1 MAIVQGWLPPTREN
15 YETLVFVWQFLF
27 GGGKQKIGSLQW
39 VVKWYGMGK
48 TSVRSPLNIPGR
60 IAWMTM
66 EAPGFLTLVYIMNT
80 LPQQHGIHDLP
91 WQNRV
96 LGGLFVRAPPASTP
110 CPLLTRGHQPK
121 VIHYLNRA
129 ILFPLMQPSMAP
141 IHVAV
146 WAMAV
151 GFQLCNAICLGGWL
165 SAYGAVTDAA
175 WAAQSPLPQFALGLA
190 VFYVGLAGNW
200 FHDEELREIR
210 RKEQRRREHLR
221 RSGGA
226 SSSSSPSSA
235 AVAVEKHYE
244 IPQAGLFKYMLY
256 PHYLLEWIEWL
267 GFWMAAGWSC
277 APARAFFVNE
287 LLTML
292 PRAVNGKKWYV
303 DKFGPE
309 KINKKWAV
317 IPGVW

>member
-1 MAIVQGWLPPTREN
+1 MAIVQDWLPPTREN
-15 YETLVFVWQFLF
+15 YETLLFIWQFVYPIASPITFSCLTEKLPLSNRLSSVCF
-27 GGGKQKIGSLQW
+27 SAQIGSMQW
-39 VVKWYGMGK
+39 VIKWYGMGK

-66 EAPGFLTLVYIMNT
+66 EAPGFLTLVYIMRT

-96 LGGLFVRAPPASTP
+96 LGGLFV
-110 CPLLTRGHQPK
+110 
-121 VIHYLNRA
+121 IHYLNRA
-129 ILFPLMQPSMAP
+129 VLFPLMQPSMAP

-146 WAMAV
+146 WAMAL
-151 GFQLCNAICLGGWL
+151 GFQLCNATCLGAWL

-175 WAAQSPLPQFALGLA
+175 WAAQSPLPQFAAGLA
-190 VFYVGLAGNW
+190 LFYVGLAGNW

-210 RKEQRRREHLR
+210 RKERARQHRLR
-221 RSGGA
+221 AESGAGG
-226 SSSSSPSSA
+226 STSRA
-235 AVAVEKHYE
+235 APVEKHYE
-244 IPQAGLFKYMLY
+244 IPQAGLFKYVLY

-267 GFWMAAGWSC
+267 GFWVAAGWSC
-277 APARAFFVNE
+277 TPARAFLLNE
-287 LLTML
+287 VTAMF

>member
-1 MAIVQGWLPPTREN
+1 MAIVQDWLPPTREN
-15 YETLVFVWQFLF
+15 YETLVPPFR
-27 GGGKQKIGSLQW
+27 SMQW
-39 VVKWYGMGK
+39 VIKWYGMGK

-91 WQNRV
+91 WPPFF
-96 LGGLFVRAPPASTP
+96 LPALFM
-110 CPLLTRGHQPK
+110 LTCAK

-151 GFQLCNAICLGGWL
+151 GFQLCNATCLGSWL
-165 SAYGAVTDAA
+165 SAYGVVTEAG
-175 WAAQSPLPQFALGLA
+175 WAAQSPLPQFAFGLA
-190 VFYVGLAGNW
+190 LFYVGLAGNW

-210 RKEQRRREHLR
+210 RKEQRRQDRLR
-221 RSGGA
+221 AESGAGGA
-226 SSSSSPSSA
+226 P
-235 AVAVEKHYE
+235 AVEKHYE

-267 GFWMAAGWSC
+267 GFWVAAGWSC
-277 APARAFFVNE
+277 TPARAFLVNE
-287 LLTML
+287 MTAML